1 MVRVLPLKAVLAYD
15 IGMANTPGN
24 YAIECSC
31 TRYMEGKDEGDLEC
45 EVLDH
50 VFQHFEDFQDSKVTL
65 KAVKL
70 KSPQAPV
77 AQDEHETIA

>member
-1 MVRVLPLKAVLAYD
+1 
-15 IGMANTPGN
+15 
-24 YAIECSC
+24 
-31 TRYMEGKDEGDLEC
+31 MEGKDEGDLEC

-50 VFQHFEDFQDSKVTL
+50 IFQHFEDFQDSKVTL

-70 KSPQAPV
+70 KKAQAPV